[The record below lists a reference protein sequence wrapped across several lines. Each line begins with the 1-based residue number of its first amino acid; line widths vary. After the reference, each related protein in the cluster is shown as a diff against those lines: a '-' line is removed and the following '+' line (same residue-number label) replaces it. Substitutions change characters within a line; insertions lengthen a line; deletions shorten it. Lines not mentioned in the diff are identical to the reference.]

1 MVAIVVTFIIIVVIV
16 VMIVT
21 IIIAHPDHHHH
32 VQYQADTQMISEAQ
46 FLRLLG
52 GLSSLAG

>member
-1 MVAIVVTFIIIVVIV
+1 MVAVVVTFIIIVV
-16 VMIVT
+16 MIVT
-21 IIIAHPDHHHH
+21 MIAHPDHHHH

-52 GLSSLAG
+52 GLSSDPPPT